1 VLVPATTL
9 GELELGFA
17 GGANRQANQHA
28 LALFLADSSVEI
40 VPIDHEIART
50 YGRIMHTLRRAGTPV
65 PTNDAWIAAC
75 AETTSSVVLTFD
87 RHFSLIAS
95 VRSLVL
101 ARDAGT

>member
-28 LALFLADSSVEI
+28 LALFLADSSV
-40 VPIDHEIART
+40 EIART